1 MPGTVL
7 GGRYR
12 IIGLLGRGGMGEV
25 YRATDLT
32 LDQSVALKFLPAEMS
47 SNPGLLA
54 RFHGEVRIARQV
66 SHPNVCRVYDIGEV
80 QGMPFISMEYVDGED
95 LSCLLLR
102 IGRLPADKALEMAR
116 KLCAGL
122 AAAHDRG
129 IIHRDLKPQNVMIDK
144 RGEVVIMDFG
154 LAAVSGQLSGAEIRN
169 GTPAYMAPEQ
179 LKGAEVTMLSDVY
192 ALGLVLYE
200 LFTGKR
206 PYEGRNMQQLLAQQE
221 AAQLTSMTSIA
232 VDIDPAVEKAIRRCL
247 DPDPAKRPPN
257 SLSVAAALPGGD
269 RLAAALAAGETP
281 SPELVADSGEL
292 EGLKR
297 RYSVPC
303 ILVIVACLVTCI
315 GHQIRYGAMVNT
327 PLDDSP
333 EVLAHKARE
342 MAASFGYPKKP
353 KDSAISLAGGGTLL
367 DHLNK
372 LPEPRKWKEWFAS
385 EAPIRAEYRESRS
398 WLVAPPLGEVTA
410 DNPPP
415 TQPGMVR
422 VNLDG
427 GGRLREF
434 MAVPDATEEP
444 LAAPVDPAAV
454 FGAAGLDMAAFHEVA
469 PAFTPPSVADRL
481 LAWNGPHP
489 KIPNLDLT
497 LNLATW
503 KGRVTN
509 AAVEFQWKQTGAAP
523 PQQSLAATLR
533 GLVVSAFFLFGVIA
547 APVLARRNWKRD
559 RVDRKGAIRLAIFRF
574 FLGMVVWLGTVHAIP
589 DGSVAVMLWAGAAEW
604 MLAAALLWLLILAL
618 EPSVR
623 AYWPHSL
630 VTWNRIVAGRWKDAQ
645 VGAHILIGAAAGSL
659 IWALGALRDN
669 LIQPEMRDTTG
680 LAATL
685 GTRQWVAAH
694 AGGLS
699 SALTVGLIVFFALV
713 GLRFLVKRN
722 ILAAVV
728 GALILSMADSFRSPH
743 WQLELALRVVVFA
756 VLVFVLLRYGLVAT
770 VAAVFF
776 DSGFDKLALGTD
788 WKTWYAPAGLATLAL
803 LAAIAIVAFWRSL
816 GTQELFGK
824 GEEA

>member
-1 MPGTVL
+1 
-7 GGRYR
+7 
-12 IIGLLGRGGMGEV
+12 
-25 YRATDLT
+25 
-32 LDQSVALKFLPAEMS
+32 
-47 SNPGLLA
+47 
-54 RFHGEVRIARQV
+54 
-66 SHPNVCRVYDIGEV
+66 
-80 QGMPFISMEYVDGED
+80 
-95 LSCLLLR
+95 LS
-102 IGRLPADKALEMAR
+102 
-116 KLCAGL
+116 
-122 AAAHDRG
+122 
-129 IIHRDLKPQNVMIDK
+129 
-144 RGEVVIMDFG
+144 
-154 LAAVSGQLSGAEIRN
+154 
-169 GTPAYMAPEQ
+169 
-179 LKGAEVTMLSDVY
+179 
-192 ALGLVLYE
+192 
-200 LFTGKR
+200 
-206 PYEGRNMQQLLAQQE
+206 
-221 AAQLTSMTSIA
+221 
-232 VDIDPAVEKAIRRCL
+232 
-247 DPDPAKRPPN
+247 
-257 SLSVAAALPGGD
+257 
-269 RLAAALAAGETP
+269 
-281 SPELVADSGEL
+281 
-292 EGLKR
+292 
-297 RYSVPC
+297 
-303 ILVIVACLVTCI
+303 
-315 GHQIRYGAMVNT
+315 
-327 PLDDSP
+327 
-333 EVLAHKARE
+333 
-342 MAASFGYPKKP
+342 
-353 KDSAISLAGGGTLL
+353 
-367 DHLNK
+367 
-372 LPEPRKWKEWFAS
+372 
-385 EAPIRAEYRESRS
+385 
-398 WLVAPPLGEVTA
+398 
-410 DNPPP
+410 
-415 TQPGMVR
+415 
-422 VNLDG
+422 
-427 GGRLREF
+427 
-434 MAVPDATEEP
+434 
-444 LAAPVDPAAV
+444 
-454 FGAAGLDMAAFHEVA
+454 
-469 PAFTPPSVADRL
+469 
-481 LAWNGPHP
+481 
-489 KIPNLDLT
+489 
-497 LNLATW
+497 
-503 KGRVTN
+503 
-509 AAVEFQWKQTGAAP
+509 
-523 PQQSLAATLR
+523 ATLR